1 MKEELQEIDEL
12 NSVISE
18 IRRCLNFFQDET
30 ETTLWVEDENDNVG
44 YIIDDSTNSKYK
56 ITIEKVN

>member
-12 NSVISE
+12 NNIISE

-30 ETTLWVEDENDNVG
+30 ETTLWVEDEGDNTG
-44 YIIDDSTNSKYK
+44 YIVDEETGNKYK
-56 ITIEKVN
+56 IIIEKIS

>member
-1 MKEELQEIDEL
+1 MQDRLEELNEL

-30 ETTLWVEDENDNVG
+30 ETTLYVEDENDNIG
-44 YIIDDSTNSKYK
+44 YLIDEETGKKYK
-56 ITIEKVN
+56 ILVEKLN

>member
-1 MKEELQEIDEL
+1 MEELENVL
-12 NSVISE
+12 NE

-30 ETTLWVEDENDNVG
+30 ETSLW
-44 YIIDDSTNSKYK
+44 IDDYNNNQAYIVDEDTGAKYK